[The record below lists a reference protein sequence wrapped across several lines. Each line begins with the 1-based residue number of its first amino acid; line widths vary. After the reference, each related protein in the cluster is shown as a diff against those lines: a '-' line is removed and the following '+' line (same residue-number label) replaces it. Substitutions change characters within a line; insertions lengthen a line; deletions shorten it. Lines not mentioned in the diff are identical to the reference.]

1 MNRRS
6 PAAWAVPAVL
16 VLVAGFACDGPGLPE
31 LPVVPVDELS
41 LTVLSSHD
49 EALWDVRD
57 VVDAGNTLWALTA
70 SPPFV
75 HGFGPT
81 GELTARFG
89 SAGEGPGEF
98 RFPSAVWLG
107 HAQGSLTVWDPG
119 SLAAHTFS
127 QSGAL
132 LSSTGTPR
140 LGAIRSDIRTVT
152 FGDPFRAVRVPGGIV
167 TARYESGVNHAGD
180 LWNGDLVR
188 VPDDGAEPTV
198 LFDFADE
205 LAGTEERS
213 AATLLV
219 PVPLWDGCPDGR
231 IAVLDPVARKLLM
244 LDPAAGSRQEI
255 VLPWHPGELD
265 DEARL
270 AYMVARIR
278 AEVGDEGTPEDE
290 IQSYAA
296 AAVRDGETMFPRAEP
311 LAVDLKCAPGQVWLQ
326 EFHATSHPLGFGP
339 FWRAV
344 ALSGESVTFSRVI
357 LPQGFHPH
365 SISESRAIG
374 VVADPMGLQRVAT
387 VSLPQFSRQGP
398 VPINPA
404 RKTLADEGGG
414 TNP

>member
-6 PAAWAVPAVL
+6 PSGLAVL
-16 VLVAGFACDGPGLPE
+16 AVLALIAGFACDGPGPPQ
-31 LPVVPVDELS
+31 LPVVPVDESS
-41 LTVLSSHD
+41 LTVLSTRD

-70 SPPFV
+70 SPPFI

-89 SAGEGPGEF
+89 TAGEGPGEF
-98 RFPSAVWLG
+98 RFPSAAWLG
-107 HAQGSLTVWDPG
+107 HTQGSLTVWDPG

-127 QSGAL
+127 RSGAL

-188 VPDDGAEPTV
+188 VPDEGGEPTV
-198 LFDFADE
+198 LFDFADG
-205 LAGTEERS
+205 LAGASERS
-213 AATLLV
+213 TATLLV

-231 IAVLDPVARKLLM
+231 IAVLDPIDRRLLL
-244 LDPAAGSRQEI
+244 LDPDAGSRREFA
-255 VLPWHPGELD
+255 LPWHPGELD
-265 DEARL
+265 DDARL

-278 AEVGDEGTPEDE
+278 AEVGDEAVSEDE
-290 IQSYAA
+290 IQSHAA

-311 LAVDLKCAPGQVWLQ
+311 IGVDLKCAPGQVWIQ

-339 FWRAV
+339 FWRTVTLAV
-344 ALSGESVTFSRVI
+344 EPVAFSRVI

-387 VSLPQFSRQGP
+387 VSLPLLSRQGP

-404 RKTLADEGGG
+404 RKNLADEGGG
-414 TNP
+414 MQ